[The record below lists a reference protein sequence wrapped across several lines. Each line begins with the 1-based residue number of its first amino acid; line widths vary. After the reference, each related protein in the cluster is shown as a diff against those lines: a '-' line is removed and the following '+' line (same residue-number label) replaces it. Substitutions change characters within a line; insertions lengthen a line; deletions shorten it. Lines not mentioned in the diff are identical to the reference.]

1 MIQDWSSITLKAL
14 QDLWYGFA
22 DFIPKL
28 IGAVIIFVVGW
39 FIAAWL
45 GKLAAEILKRVKFDK
60 LFEKTKWEE
69 AMQKAEIKM
78 TMSGFVGGLVKWVL
92 VIVFL
97 LATVEILGM
106 SQFAGFLKDI
116 VAWLPNVI
124 VAAAIFIVA
133 VIAADVLEKM
143 VKAFVSKLNVK
154 HVNWIGSMVRWSI
167 WVFAILAALSQLGV
181 GKDIIQILV
190 TGFVALVV
198 ISGGLALGLGGKDAA
213 KEMLEGL
220 RNKLRG

>member
-28 IGAVIIFVVGW
+28 IGALIVFVIGW
-39 FIAAWL
+39 FIAVWI
-45 GKLAAEILKRVKFDK
+45 GKLVAEILKRIKFDK

-69 AMQKAEIKM
+69 AMNKAEFKM

-97 LATVEILGM
+97 LAAVEILGM
-106 SQFAGFLKDI
+106 TQFAGFLKEI
-116 VAWLPNVI
+116 VAWLPNVV

-133 VIAADVLEKM
+133 VIVADILEKLVRAVVGKM
-143 VKAFVSKLNVK
+143 DVKY
-154 HVNWIGSMVRWSI
+154 VNWIGAVVRWSI
-167 WVFAILAALSQLGV
+167 WIFAVLAALSQLGI
-181 GKDIIQILV
+181 GSDIIQILV
-190 TGFVALVV
+190 TGFVALIV
-198 ISGGLALGLGGKDAA
+198 ISGGLAMGLGGKDVA
-213 KEMLEGL
+213 KEILEGL